1 MLSEGDWGGDGCLGR
16 GNGGVKKGS
25 DFGQI
30 VKMERTLMVFEINLN

>member
-1 MLSEGDWGGDGCLGR
+1 MHVLSEGDWGGDGCLGR

-30 VKMERTLMVFEINLN
+30 VKMERTLMVLK